1 MIDREVWARL
11 PEAAAQQAR
20 VDLRA
25 AASRG
30 KGEHTQGFGV
40 AAFGGVSED
49 GSAFEALVTK
59 GNPFSEGSNTGGVDG
74 DSTAESSEDATKGSV
89 DHASKNADNEEDEE
103 DAAVSAAFID
113 EGDDDN
119 DTIDPEMRRARR
131 EARAAAAA
139 AEASAAASRDCH
151 AKGLDARNP
160 TLTASSLYLLQGVAE
175 YLRLMRVLPPSVP
188 VIFQGLCSLFETT
201 LVRMF
206 GAFGRHEALHA
217 NSDQITPRLK
227 STLVR
232 LTNNASISNLMPG
245 QGGGVGSEAWSV
257 LSSGNLYGLKERVIA
272 LESLA
277 CIADELKRLKQGLKQ
292 SLPSNEEAKIERFF
306 GQTIASVE
314 DLREHVYCHVAR
326 LLLNLSWV
334 SETIGDSD
342 KLSDSAQDWQVREKR
357 GEH

>member
-1 MIDREVWARL
+1 MRSRRSIVDMAGARIAALLQASSAPSSGHFKAVLDWARAFIEAAEAFSGTQDTTLRGHLERAGDRYFESLHSQRLEALQQMIDREVWARL

-89 DHASKNADNEEDEE
+89 DHDPSKNADNEEDEE

-151 AKGLDARNP
+151 AKGLDARSP

-175 YLRLMRVLPPSVP
+175 YLRLMRVLPPRC
-188 VIFQGLCSLFETT
+188 L
-201 LVRMF
+201 
-206 GAFGRHEALHA
+206 
-217 NSDQITPRLK
+217 
-227 STLVR
+227 
-232 LTNNASISNLMPG
+232 
-245 QGGGVGSEAWSV
+245 
-257 LSSGNLYGLKERVIA
+257 
-272 LESLA
+272 
-277 CIADELKRLKQGLKQ
+277 
-292 SLPSNEEAKIERFF
+292 
-306 GQTIASVE
+306 
-314 DLREHVYCHVAR
+314 
-326 LLLNLSWV
+326 
-334 SETIGDSD
+334 
-342 KLSDSAQDWQVREKR
+342 
-357 GEH
+357 